1 MKLQNILVFDTETT
15 GDMGAPLIY
24 DFGYRIISP
33 DGATLF
39 SFNCLVGEI
48 FTNNFVMQRAFYS
61 AKVQEYKRLVVAGQ
75 LHLLPFKKVITGFIA
90 NARKHNVGMICAYNI
105 AFDLKAIQATMK
117 MTYYDGYNK
126 KILDKLI
133 NQKNKKVLCIWNLA
147 CETILNTDEYR
158 LFADE
163 HNLKKDTGNYQ
174 TNAEAVYRFITKNT
188 EFVEAHTALA
198 DVDIEIEILLY
209 ALTYHTPVFT
219 YGPQYNCWQK
229 VQVKT

>member
-1 MKLQNILVFDTETT
+1 MKIENILVFDTETT

-33 DGATLF
+33 NGAVLF
-39 SFNCLVGEI
+39 SFNCLVGEV

-61 AKVQEYKRLVVAGQ
+61 DKVREYKRLVMAGEM
-75 LHLLPFKKVITGFIA
+75 HLLPFKKVISGFVN
-90 NARKHNVGMICAYNI
+90 NARKYKVGIIAAYNI

-117 MTYYDGYNK
+117 MTYYEGYNK

-133 NQKNKKVLCIWNLA
+133 SQKNKKVLCIWNLA

-174 TNAEAVYRFITKNT
+174 TNAEVVYRYITQNPEFI
-188 EFVEAHTALA
+188 EAHTALA
-198 DVDIEIEILLY
+198 DVDIEIQILLH
-209 ALTYHTPVFT
+209 ALTFHSPVLS
-219 YGPQYNCWQK
+219 YGPKYSCWQK
-229 VQVKT
+229 IQVKT